1 MQSRD
6 LPKRLQEN
14 VLVIRYVQS
23 LLPCFDYTVF
33 PLLILSKLIRQV
45 LKEIRESGYYISR
58 DVVRNFVL
66 AGEEVD
72 GHQLILSADLL

>member
-1 MQSRD
+1 M
-6 LPKRLQEN
+6 
-14 VLVIRYVQS
+14 
-23 LLPCFDYTVF
+23 
-33 PLLILSKLIRQV
+33 SKLIRQV

-58 DVVRNFVL
+58 DVVRYFVL